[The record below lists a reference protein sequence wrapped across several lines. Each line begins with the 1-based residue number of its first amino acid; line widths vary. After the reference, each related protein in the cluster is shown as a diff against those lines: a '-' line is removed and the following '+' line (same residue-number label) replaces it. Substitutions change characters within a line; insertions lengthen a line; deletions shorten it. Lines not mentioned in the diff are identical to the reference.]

1 MAILARDTST
11 ASTPSASD
19 FLEIAAAWNTD
30 HLSEKNSTE
39 YCYEIVRMISNKPSI
54 LPTAFDYENMQHEDV
69 HMYTRIRL
77 RRIAQESREHTS
89 ESGVEV
95 EVERRAELLLERV
108 WVSDAGTDA
117 TFRDS
122 TFVTITGD
130 GAVQFEWESEMV
142 AIEVIVRT
150 ENFTI
155 YIYRDGE
162 EAEEHYPTSIAET
175 VTIVAQGWGSS
186 AV

>member
-1 MAILARDTST
+1 MAILTRDTST
-11 ASTPSASD
+11 VSTPSVSD
-19 FLEIAAAWNTD
+19 LLEIAAAWNTD
-30 HLSEKNSTE
+30 HTSEKISIE
-39 YCYEIVRMISNKPSI
+39 YFYEIVRMISEKSPL
-54 LPTAFDYENMQHEDV
+54 LPTAFDYEDMQHEDV

-89 ESGVEV
+89 EYGVEV

-117 TFRDS
+117 AFRDS

-142 AIEVIVRT
+142 AIEVIVRP

-155 YIYRDGE
+155 YIYKDGE
-162 EAEEHYPTSIAET
+162 EAEEHYPTTIAET
-175 VTIVAQGWGSS
+175 VTIIARGWGSS

>member
-1 MAILARDTST
+1 MNRAI
-11 ASTPSASD
+11 
-19 FLEIAAAWNTD
+19 
-30 HLSEKNSTE
+30 STE
-39 YCYEIVRMISNKPSI
+39 YFYAIVRMISENYPLISGNSPFLRFQI
-54 LPTAFDYENMQHEDV
+54 PTAFETTVLEHKNV
-69 HMYTRIRL
+69 HLDTRIRL
-77 RRIAQESREHTS
+77 RRIAQESREHTA

-108 WVSDAGTDA
+108 WVSDTGTDA
-117 TFRDS
+117 TFCDS

-142 AIEVIVRT
+142 AIEVIVRP

-175 VTIVAQGWGSS
+175 VTIIAQGWGSS